1 MLFQL
6 YLLTTGASIATD
18 AITLVDLFKR
28 LKKEG
33 YVINKEKGSNE
44 QETLKSLIV
53 VLSTIALPGYNAY
66 FSYKFRTEADAKYEL
81 IKETLIERGL
91 IREMTF
97 EDIYRESSSFEPTLE
112 DVVKALKDVVAQKT
126 VEGYNTVSS
135 KVESTVADLKEN
147 EKVQGALSAIDK
159 KRKELLIKK
168 ELIKLEIQ
176 RAKEEAK
183 AKANDPEAIDNLK
196 KAYEENIRAWAK
208 RIFNGSTGLD
218 DDTLDEDK
226 NNGQEGP
233 KKR

>member
-147 EKVQGALSAIDK
+147 
-159 KRKELLIKK
+159 
-168 ELIKLEIQ
+168 
-176 RAKEEAK
+176 
-183 AKANDPEAIDNLK
+183 
-196 KAYEENIRAWAK
+196 
-208 RIFNGSTGLD
+208 
-218 DDTLDEDK
+218 
-226 NNGQEGP
+226 
-233 KKR
+233 